1 VWKRRTFYECAEELE
16 VLSQDFRDAYINGL
30 NLDQQNRQKILQE
43 SSERGIEILRVLA
56 LSIRSEQD
64 FGAIPSIRVTVGALK
79 RSASTSE
86 VSATLSNY
94 QPPYSGRTGF
104 EPLLLREA
112 LNKIAHADPYRT
124 GFFADNTVH
133 DLILS
138 GNQGSNTWI
147 AIVSL
152 PDLCRAIKS
161 LPDQNVQS
169 VR

>member
-1 VWKRRTFYECAEELE
+1 MWKRRTFHECAEELE
-16 VLSQDFRDAYINGL
+16 VLSQDFRDAYVNKSK
-30 NLDQQNRQKILQE
+30 LDQQIREQILQE
-43 SSERGIEILRVLA
+43 TSERGIEILRVLA
-56 LSIRSEQD
+56 LSIQSEQD
-64 FGAIPSIRVTVGALK
+64 FGGIPSIRTTVGVLK
-79 RSASTSE
+79 RSATTSE
-86 VSATLSNY
+86 VLSTLNSY
-94 QPPYSGRTGF
+94 RPPYSGRTGF

-112 LNKIAHADPYRT
+112 LNKIAPADPYRA